1 MSNGLAVLILLL
13 SALSAMLAGMA
24 VFSNSRPPDGRIN
37 QVMDELDE
45 LKALLNQIQKSV
57 LQLERK
63 IEKEQKAAQTET
75 REVLEKV
82 AERIDR
88 RLVDLGEG

>member
-1 MSNGLAVLILLL
+1 M
-13 SALSAMLAGMA
+13 SALGAMLAGMA

-45 LKALLNQIQKSV
+45 LKALLNQLQKSV

-63 IEKEQKAAQTET
+63 IEKDTKAASTEL

-82 AERIDR
+82 AERIDK
-88 RLVDLGEG
+88 RLMEMGDN